1 MKRLGAVALMLGV
14 AACAGGTQEPRTID
28 ISNGSIEPASN
39 LVDNMDGLLAKTGPS
54 YVTLVVH
61 DSSANEI
68 ARAENLMTDAVT
80 SGSGFV
86 INSAGYVLTAG
97 HVAMAPGWRDEA
109 RGPDGRSYKGRVVK
123 LRKNNDLA
131 LVKLERASS
140 LRPVTPSGDPCLK
153 VGEDVFSLGKPRQS
167 GDTARLGEV
176 ASMSFGRAVTYDDFG
191 YPDAI
196 VLKLETRKGESGG
209 PVFNTNGDLTG
220 MLVSTLSDSSGR
232 HLNLAHA
239 VPTPDLARFVCGSIS
254 CTAKWQAL
262 MSIDTKSCPAT
273 RVSRKQT

>member
-1 MKRLGAVALMLGV
+1 MKKLGAVAIMLGV
-14 AACAGGTQEPRTID
+14 AACVGGTQEPRQID
-28 ISNGSIEPASN
+28 VSNSTIEPASS
-39 LVDNMDGLLAKTGPS
+39 LVNNIDGLLAKTGPS

-61 DSSANEI
+61 DNSNEEI

-86 INSAGYVLTAG
+86 IDPAGYILTAG
-97 HVAMAPGWRDEA
+97 HVAMSPGWRVEA
-109 RGPDGRSYKGRVVK
+109 RGPDGRSYKGRVIK
-123 LRKNNDLA
+123 LLKNNDLA
-131 LVKLERASS
+131 LIKLERASG
-140 LRPVTPSGDPCLK
+140 LRAVVPSDSPCLK
-153 VGEDVFSLGKPRQS
+153 VGEGIFSLGKPRKS

-191 YPDAI
+191 YPDAM

-239 VPTPDLARFVCGSIS
+239 VPTPDLARFVCGAINCSN
-254 CTAKWQAL
+254 KWRAL
-262 MSIDTKSCPAT
+262 TNLNTKSCPAT
-273 RVSRKQT
+273 RVSRKS

>member
-1 MKRLGAVALMLGV
+1 MKRMGAVALMLGV
-14 AACAGGTQEPRTID
+14 AACVAGTQEPRQID
-28 ISNGSIEPASN
+28 VSNSTIEPASS
-39 LVDNMDGLLAKTGPS
+39 LVNNIDGLLAKTGPS

-61 DSSANEI
+61 ESSSDEI

-86 INSAGYVLTAG
+86 IDPSGYVLTAG
-97 HVAMAPGWRDEA
+97 HVAMAPGWRVEA

-123 LRKNNDLA
+123 LLKNNDLA
-131 LVKLERASS
+131 LVKLERTSG
-140 LRPVTPSGDPCLK
+140 LRPVNPSDMPCLK
-153 VGEDVFSLGKPRQS
+153 VGEGIFSLGKPRKS

-191 YPDAI
+191 YPDAM

-209 PVFNTNGDLTG
+209 PVFNANGDLTG

-239 VPTPDLARFVCGSIS
+239 VPTPDLARFVCGTIS
-254 CTAKWQAL
+254 CSATWRSLTAVN
-262 MSIDTKSCPAT
+262 TKSCPAT
-273 RVSRKQT
+273 RVSQQG